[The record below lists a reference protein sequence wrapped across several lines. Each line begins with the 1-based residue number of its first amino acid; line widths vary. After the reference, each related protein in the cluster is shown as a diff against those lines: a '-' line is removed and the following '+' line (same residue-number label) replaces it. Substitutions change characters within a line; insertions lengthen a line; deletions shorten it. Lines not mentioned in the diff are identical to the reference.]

1 MFYQYKICSGVT
13 MSFLFIPLQASQ
25 KGIIGLAMDTSWQVP
40 KYQTVSCKKA
50 AVRAL
55 DFYFGWLV
63 S

>member
-1 MFYQYKICSGVT
+1 